1 MAVFAEIAEI
11 ACRCMGYNDNEFLRA
26 YDKNIELQVE
36 EAIAANLISNAIIKL
51 MEAKVE
57 RLGTASQLLTDL
69 ERAASEIK
77 INLNCNLA
85 KQEKDI

>member
-1 MAVFAEIAEI
+1 
-11 ACRCMGYNDNEFLRA
+11 
-26 YDKNIELQVE
+26 
-36 EAIAANLISNAIIKL
+36 

-77 INLNCNLA
+77 INLNSKGWPKGANVLSGRLDEVKTNLREIGIIIN
-85 KQEKDI
+85 KKLPKTHTPESRPYLYRM